1 MKHLVDGASEFLV
14 EKSDPTVVVPE
25 SETPKGLYFL
35 SNLDQNKIR
44 LNPNGRAIDMTDPE
58 DRRFL
63 LVSLE
68 ENIGMVVS
76 TLYCFKAKDKGN
88 EDAVR
93 VMKESLAKVLV
104 PYYPLAGRL
113 KAGSEGKLVVE
124 CTGEGAVFVE
134 ADADCRMEEI
144 AEHMMDLDPT
154 IRAKLVYDFYLDKP
168 KSVLDV
174 PLVMAQV
181 TKLNCGGFILGLTLN
196 HALLDGVGATAFVK
210 AWGEVA
216 RGLPLKK
223 QPFHDRTLLRARS
236 PPQIEFSHPEFE
248 EMPLFSGSDEE
259 EEGEEEEI
267 ERKTFSLDAKS
278 IERLKYKAMEDGY
291 LDRCTSF
298 EVLTAFAWRART
310 MALRTRYDNT
320 KPCKLVFPVDGR
332 PRFRPPLPEGY
343 VGNAIVMATC
353 ECTEGMLAKSP
364 FSHAVLRVQRA
375 IEGVNDAFMRSAI
388 DYYEVTRAR
397 PSMRSVLLVTTWARL
412 SFYQTDFGW
421 GDPLHSGPV
430 GFPGKEVV
438 MILAN
443 GGEREMSTSMLVALP
458 ASAMNRFEQMLQDI

>member
-1 MKHLVDGASEFLV
+1 MIKKVDYLPQINAVVLPENKMILKMKDLIFDVLV
-14 EKSDPTVVVPE
+14 EKSEPSVVVPD

-35 SNLDQNKIR
+35 SNLDQ
-44 LNPNGRAIDMTDPE
+44 
-58 DRRFL
+58 
-63 LVSLE
+63 
-68 ENIGMVVS
+68 NIGMVVS

-88 EDAVR
+88 EDAAR
-93 VMKESLAKVLV
+93 VMKESLARVLV
-104 PYYPLAGRL
+104 HYYPLAGRL
-113 KAGSEGKLVVE
+113 RAGSEGKLVVE
-124 CTGEGAVFVE
+124 CTAQGALFVE
-134 ADADCRMEEI
+134 AQADCAMDDI
-144 AEHMMDLDPT
+144 ANHMMDHDPT
-154 IRAKLVYDFYLDKP
+154 VRAKLVYDFYLDKP
-168 KSVLDV
+168 KSVLDI

-223 QPFHDRTLLRARS
+223 PPFHDRTLLRARS
-236 PPQIEFSHPEFE
+236 PPRIEFSHPEFE
-248 EMPLFSGSDEE
+248 EMPPLEE
-259 EEGEEEEI
+259 EEEEI
-267 ERKTFSLDAKS
+267 ERKTFTLDAKS
-278 IERLKYKAMEDGY
+278 IERLKYKAMEDGF

-310 MALRTRYDNT
+310 TALRTRYDDT

-343 VGNAIVMATC
+343 VGNAIVMASC
-353 ECTEGMLAKSP
+353 ECSEGELAKSP
-364 FSHAVLRVQRA
+364 FSHAVSRVQRA
-375 IEGVNDAFMRSAI
+375 IEGITDSFMRSAI

-443 GGEREMSTSMLVALP
+443 GGESKMSTTMLVALP
-458 ASAMNRFEQMLQDI
+458 APAMNRFEQMLQDI